1 MTDSTSGTVKSGRSM
16 KLIAVLI
23 VLAFILGVGAGV
35 YAFKLLAPSTEHPVK
50 AEEVHDEEK
59 VNMVQVDIGR
69 ITLSLKDKYSDIQRH
84 LLINPIVMLED
95 TDAEEGL
102 SADEIRALLRDG
114 FVEYLS
120 QLSVRDVSGSAG
132 MSIVRSELKRRAAAR
147 LEDRTVSRVLFQD
160 FVIQ

>member
-16 KLIAVLI
+16 KLIVVLI
-23 VLAFILGVGAGV
+23 ALAFVLGVGAGV
-35 YAFKLLAPSTEHPVK
+35 YAFKLMAPATEQK
-50 AEEVHDEEK
+50 AEMIHEETK
-59 VNMVQVDIGR
+59 VNMVQIDIGR
-69 ITLSLKDKYSDIQRH
+69 ITLSLQDGNGDIQRH
-84 LLINPIVMLED
+84 LLINPIVILEE

-132 MSIVRSELKRRAAAR
+132 MSIVRRELVRRAAAR
-147 LEDRTVSRVLFQD
+147 LDDRTVSRVLFQD